1 MKKGFSIAEL
11 VIVASIIGILAS
23 LVVPILQNRTT
34 EAKVAAARD
43 NLRLLRVAIR
53 LYAARHH
60 GVAPGYES
68 NDPDGAFSSETFMD
82 QTVTLERYLRRMPA
96 NPFNNRTTMSMV
108 GNGGSFPAEA
118 TGAFGWIYQPA
129 TETVRLDWPGTDDG
143 GIRYY
148 DY

>member
-1 MKKGFSIAEL
+1 MRKGFSIAEL
-11 VIVASIIGILAS
+11 VIVVSIIGILAS

-53 LYAARHH
+53 LYAARHG
-60 GVAPGYES
+60 GVAPGYED
-68 NDPDGAFSSETFMD
+68 NDPDGAFSSEIFMD
-82 QTVTLERYLRRMPA
+82 QTITQEHYLRQMPT
-96 NPFNNRTTMSMV
+96 NPFNDLKTMSLI

-118 TGAFGWIYQPA
+118 TGAFGWIYQPS
-129 TETVRLDWPGTDDG
+129 TETIHLDWPGTDDA
-143 GIRYY
+143 GICYY